1 VLLAKD
7 TQNSALAR
15 RWLGWRYH
23 IPDCHTFPNGNH
35 YSKNVY
41 PSELMSKNKLKRMY
55 THRSLSDEVQTYSS
69 EL

>member
-1 VLLAKD
+1 MLLAKD

-35 YSKNVY
+35 YSKNFY
-41 PSELMSKNKLKRMY
+41 PSELMSKNEFNRPSASRSMLPPKKLSFK
-55 THRSLSDEVQTYSS
+55 TQ
-69 EL
+69 